1 MLRVRR
7 IRCPNTTW
15 PRTIVKPASRPTRV
29 HVPNPTRNLDSTFP
43 AWAPRLAHTRD
54 DNASA
59 PGGRDRARLDGGR
72 SAKSG
77 RVPTCHALRAKP
89 HQVVYWG
96 VLGIVQTVD
105 GLEQYRVGPD
115 TILLSIDVYEDL
127 DGDLLAEYTLDL
139 GKGDASGGTI
149 PFSER
154 GLEAERWRPAVE
166 ALELVSLLPLPA
178 GAQNVGDEWTVR
190 SRHSVPRLGL
200 HIEETTGSPSSRSK
214 ARRSRSGTASRVAVA
229 RRSVSRILGAPP
241 TSTSREGARGR
252 ARSYLT
258 SQRVGCSRQSGSN
271 GS

>member
-1 MLRVRR
+1 MITLALLADATV
-7 IRCPNTTW
+7 
-15 PRTIVKPASRPTRV
+15 PASTVAAQVSRGE
-29 HVPNPTRNLDSTFP
+29 FP
-43 AWAPRLAHTRD
+43 PAT
-54 DNASA
+54 
-59 PGGRDRARLDGGR
+59 
-72 SAKSG
+72 
-77 RVPTCHALRAKP
+77 LRAKP
-89 HQVVYWG
+89 HQIVYWG

-200 HIEETTGSPSSRSK
+200 HIEETTGFSIESIEGEEVTIRYSV
-214 ARRSRSGTASRVAVA
+214 AGSGSTTISQPH
-229 RRSVSRILGAPP
+229 LGRADNKHV
-241 TSTSREGARGR
+241 TQGARGR

-258 SQRVGCSRQSGSN
+258 SQRVVCYRQSGSN